1 MEPDRLHL
9 KILKRLSR
17 LRADIN
23 RRLQGFTLIELIL
36 VATLIIILST
46 LAVASMRV
54 ARNKGFE
61 TGAATGLKALA
72 AAQEMF
78 LGDNGRYAGG
88 FSVLATTY
96 LPSPYPPI
104 GGVSIFIKQYSI
116 IFVRLTD
123 PGLGGGLVNRFSL
136 NTFTILA
143 NPIRND
149 LKRFMITDSG
159 AVQVQENTQFVPY

>member
-17 LRADIN
+17 LRADVR

-78 LGDNGRYAGG
+78 LADNGRYAGG

-96 LPSPYPPI
+96 LPREYPPQ
-104 GGVSIFIKQYSI
+104 GGVSIFIKQYSL
-116 IFVRLTD
+116 IFVRPPT
-123 PGLGGGLVNRFSL
+123 GYGGGLVNRFSL
-136 NTFTILA
+136 NTFTIFA

-159 AVQVQENTQFVPY
+159 TVQVLQGAQFAPY